1 MAYSYIDNYKYSTT
15 DKEQI
20 DSELEQLHT
29 QIKNGKDAYQMYN
42 HIRNYIYKQIKI
54 EELAIT
60 KVLNDLLQIKSIS
73 DKDFVIITFFVANP
87 MLSYSDIASEYGLT
101 KQRIHQIV
109 NEYATTYTWLNNLIK
124 IKGSEDAKF
133 IKPKQTIKKI
143 NMQSEQLELF

>member
-1 MAYSYIDNYKYSTT
+1 MAYSYIDNYKYSIA

-20 DSELEQLHT
+20 DTELEKLHT
-29 QIKNGKDAYQMYN
+29 QIKNGKDTYQMYN

-54 EELAIT
+54 DELAIT

-87 MLSYSDIASEYGLT
+87 MLSYNDIASEYGLT

-109 NEYATTYTWLNNLIK
+109 NEYADRFIWLKNLIA
-124 IKGSEDAKF
+124 IKGEQDSKF
-133 IKPKQTIKKI
+133 IKPKQPIKKI
-143 NMQSEQLELF
+143 PMQSEQLELF

>member
-20 DSELEQLHT
+20 DSELEQLHN
-29 QIKNGKDAYQMYN
+29 QIKNGKDTYQMYS

-54 EELAIT
+54 DELAIT
-60 KVLNDLLQIKSIS
+60 KVLNDLLEIKSIS

-109 NEYATTYTWLNNLIK
+109 NEYATKYIWLNNLIH
-124 IKGSEDAKF
+124 IKGAQDAKF
-133 IKPKQTIKKI
+133 IKPKQQIKKI
-143 NMQSEQLELF
+143 NMKSEQMELF

>member
-15 DKEQI
+15 DREQI
-20 DSELEQLHT
+20 DSELEELYT
-29 QIKNGKDAYQMYN
+29 QIKHGKDTYQMYSQ
-42 HIRNYIYKQIKI
+42 IRNYIYKEIKI

-60 KVLNDLLQIKSIS
+60 KVLNDLLEIKSIS

-109 NEYATTYTWLNNLIK
+109 NEYATKYTWLNNLIK
-124 IKGSEDAKF
+124 IKGAEDVKF

-143 NMQSEQLELF
+143 NMKSEQMELF